1 MTLNLNWY
9 DSGGWK
15 HRPLWLHVNVILNIW
30 MEIRFERS
38 NISTTLY
45 YETTGDWDNSEFLVL
60 GNWNMSILIREKFD
74 LKLSLWVFIS
84 LLLTDKR
91 FSLPCRDLSCPTSP
105 SGQMNYLSPPSISEA
120 GIIGRG
126 NLEFSTAVKASPWIR
141 RTVNHHKAIFRGCLS
156 FSDFPDLDFTM
167 SPQIQ
172 DQWTQQ
178 MASWKGASTLYS
190 PVYNINWYIFP
201 M

>member
-1 MTLNLNWY
+1 MALNLNWLE
-9 DSGGWK
+9 SEGWK

-30 MEIRFERS
+30 MEIRFEGQTYVQHCNHR
-38 NISTTLY
+38 
-45 YETTGDWDNSEFLVL
+45 GWDNSEFLVL
-60 GNWNMSILIREKFD
+60 GNWNMPILIKDKFD

-84 LLLTDKR
+84 LPLTDKR

-105 SGQMNYLSPPSISEA
+105 SGPMNYLSPPSISRA

-156 FSDFPDLDFTM
+156 FSDFPDLYVTM

-178 MASWKGASTLYS
+178 MAS
-190 PVYNINWYIFP
+190 
-201 M
+201 